1 MRLLT
6 KNESMLLWSAD
17 VLNILKG
24 RISMYYSLALFLI
37 LVTVLFHELGH
48 LIAMRM
54 SGIWVSELGIGL
66 PFGPSLGMT
75 WKSKVDQKK
84 TFRISIY
91 PLLLGA
97 FVRSEESEM
106 RKSYKTNAF
115 VCGAGIIGNL
125 VYIALSIALIGALLP
140 DDKVITTAFGTI
152 TPLRMIVCGL
162 AGALG
167 LVVLAKPITRY
178 LFPPLSLVIFGLV
191 IMAFYKITGQ
201 QFVENS
207 GGMIVL
213 GQMAG
218 QYTKNLIDVLFFG
231 MLVSYLLALTNLI
244 PLYPLDGGQ
253 TIKYLVDKYTPRASK
268 VFDKTGLYCVIT
280 LTVIALLGDVRRLYL
295 LF

>member
-1 MRLLT
+1 MT
-6 KNESMLLWSAD
+6 TV
-17 VLNILKG
+17 VLNIHKE

-66 PFGPSLGMT
+66 PFGPGLALT
-75 WKSKVDQKK
+75 WTSKTDPTK
-84 TFRISIY
+84 TFRFSIY
-91 PLLLGA
+91 LALIGA

-140 DDKVITTAFGTI
+140 DDRTIVTAFGTI

-162 AGALG
+162 VGALG

-178 LFPPLSLVIFGLV
+178 LFPPLSLIVFGLV
-191 IMAFYKITGQ
+191 IMAFSKLTGQ

-207 GGMIVL
+207 GGMVVL

-218 QYTKNLIDVLFFG
+218 HYTKNLIDVLFFG
-231 MLVSYLLALTNLI
+231 MLVSYLLAITNLI

-268 VFDKTGLYCVIT
+268 VFDKTGMYCVIV
-280 LTVIALLGDVRRLYL
+280 LTVIAMLGDVRRLYL